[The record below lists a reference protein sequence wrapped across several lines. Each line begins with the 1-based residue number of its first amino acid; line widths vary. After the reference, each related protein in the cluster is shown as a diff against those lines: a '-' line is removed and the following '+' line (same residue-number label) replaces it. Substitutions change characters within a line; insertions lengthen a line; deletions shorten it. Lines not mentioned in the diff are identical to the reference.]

1 MSGSRHRDWGIAPK
15 AVAGLVGLAFA
26 ATAAAYAA
34 NVPRHDGRQVRDSL
48 GEAVGGSVE
57 RGAVSTGPRPSPPTI
72 VTHPPAVGTSAR
84 AFFRFRAPRTASRS
98 ECRLDRRRWQTCR
111 SSATYA
117 SIALGRHLFRVRAV
131 AGTGRRSRSSRYAWQ
146 RVETKPFSVVSD
158 LSGLDTLYPGAA
170 PIALPL
176 RIVNPNPVPIVVT
189 ALRVAVARDPAGCDS
204 ATNLELAQSDVSS
217 RTPLRIPAGRTVRVP
232 SQGVLAPTIRLRDLP
247 VNQDGCKNVSFPLS
261 FSGTAHG

>member
-1 MSGSRHRDWGIAPK
+1 MAGPGAGWIGSRPSAPMI
-15 AVAGLVGLAFA
+15 L
-26 ATAAAYAA
+26 
-34 NVPRHDGRQVRDSL
+34 
-48 GEAVGGSVE
+48 
-57 RGAVSTGPRPSPPTI
+57 
-72 VTHPPAVGTSAR
+72 THPPAVSTSAA

-98 ECRLDRRRWQTCR
+98 ECRLDRRRWRACR

-131 AGTGRRSRSSRYAWQ
+131 VGTGRRSRSSRYAWQ
-146 RVETKPFSVVSD
+146 RVETKPFSVVPNF
-158 LSGLDTLYPGAA
+158 SGLEALYPGAA

-176 RIVNPNPVPIVVT
+176 RISNPNLVPIVVT

-204 ATNLELAQSDVSS
+204 ASNLELAQSDVSS
-217 RTPLRIPAGRTVRVP
+217 RKPLRIPAGGTVRVP
-232 SQGVLAPTIRLRDLP
+232 SQGVLAPTIRLRNLP